1 MSSDIRIAACPPSTQ
16 QTLHHRHGWIETGNS
31 LIPKTTLGVLGFD
44 EEKEEDL
51 VGYQESRAIWW
62 VEGVWEA
69 EADS

>member
-1 MSSDIRIAACPPSTQ
+1 
-16 QTLHHRHGWIETGNS
+16 
-31 LIPKTTLGVLGFD
+31 LGVLGFD